1 MIIHT
6 LICSLEPTIP
16 VDTVDGP
23 VVSDYYVK
31 QSKADVNIDNHSE
44 FSTSSNRPCVEQ
56 TRPTHLIY
64 PVENVGQ
71 EGIASKQKVVR

>member
-1 MIIHT
+1 M
-6 LICSLEPTIP
+6 LICCLEPTIP
-16 VDTVDGP
+16 VETVDGP

-31 QSKADVNIDNHSE
+31 QRNPDVNIDNAK

-56 TRPTHLIY
+56 TRPTRLIY

-71 EGIASKQKVVR
+71 EGIASKQKVVK